1 MRGVVIV
8 LGAAFLLAG
17 CGGSGGSSSSSSQ
30 LSADAYRAQLVKIKQ
45 QSNQAQA
52 DVAKG
57 LSAKTIADLRSKLD
71 AFASESQRI
80 SDEVASLDAPKNAEA
95 ANAELAKGEHDTATA
110 TQAASAAIAKLKTP
124 HAALA
129 YLQSQLG
136 NAKGGHELDDAI
148 TKLKKLGYTS
158 GS

>member
-1 MRGVVIV
+1 MRGVGIL

-17 CGGSGGSSSSSSQ
+17 CGGSGGSSSQ

-52 DVAKG
+52 QVAKG

-95 ANAELAKGEHDTATA
+95 ANAELAQGEHDTATA
-110 TQAASAAIAKLKTP
+110 THAASAAIAKMKTP